1 MSFLHNFEEIRKD
14 RMGVVN
20 SSVYPGLKTLVSQIY
35 PDEAH
40 FIYELLQNAEDAQA
54 TEVEFIIRKSK
65 LVFAHNGS
73 RQFDADDVEAIT
85 NIAHSTKKDN
95 YVQAGKFGI
104 GFKSVYAFT
113 DTPSIYC
120 DSICFKIEKLLLPT
134 EIEPLKGKKEGW
146 TEFHFPFNSP
156 KISAENAKKKIK
168 QGLLEIENTT
178 LLFLNNICS
187 IAYTLEDG
195 TKNHVKKT
203 VNGNVIS
210 SAIYSEGKRRSFST
224 WMRFS
229 RITTLHRKKVSVDMA
244 FSMEYDKENNLK
256 FVKGNDKVCI
266 TFLAKNEKSN
276 LKFFL
281 NAPFGCTPARD
292 TVNKEDGDNQLLIH
306 ELALLVEDVL
316 KVLKDE
322 NLLTD
327 EFFNL
332 LPIPD
337 DDIPEF
343 YMPLVEA
350 FREAFCKCSYLPT
363 MDNQYV
369 TVGNGIMSSRSV
381 IDKTFTIKDI
391 QTLFDNRN
399 LQFVKNRPIN
409 SRAYKFLKSLE
420 IEELTPTSI
429 LQRMIEIKSDTLNR
443 WIQTLDLKHLSE
455 IYAYLN
461 KGMVDLLRD
470 YEKYD
475 EYSYYAANYYA
486 NDSYYREEHQYG
498 LIYKKVEAQ
507 IEKIKQLKIVKGI
520 DGGFYKP
527 EDVRILKKKIT
538 VPDEYHLIDNV
549 LINKAD
555 AESFLK
561 NIGVKEFTEKELEQ
575 YLYDQETNDFVDKM
589 NAVSSTDNPIE
600 IARMILKFFSEHKE
614 SEVSFGNTKYIWT
627 TMMRSNGKDRTP
639 VLASAK
645 ECYLDTPYSEETGF
659 RFAENIHKKKRLSEV
674 YKNLKKDE
682 LDSWIEFLKRQ
693 GIFYTLRIENKRYS
707 TGYATGYHIDYDM
720 TYLNAFL
727 NLKKEALSRYI
738 WKYLCENWKYS
749 YAYETRKINR
759 NYCSH
764 TNDSSVLSVLKSTA
778 WILDRDGK
786 WRTPTKVSETTLARD
801 WIVNNENGFLSD
813 ISFGAEQRK
822 IDEEIQK
829 KQELERLQQES
840 KQEAA
845 ETLGFANAEA
855 VLEAQENTKKIQELE
870 SYGFN
875 VDEIL
880 NSKRKE
886 KDAKKYSLKEQLQK
900 MRQNDFKANEIYDD
914 GEVYRVPNPERRKS
928 KIKEE
933 IEQEKAP
940 EKKSIISRRTAINQ
954 AEKVFVGTEYSGRC
968 QICDKIIYKKDGTRH
983 FTAINL
989 LDTGHL
995 TDDYLKGLSTGWN
1008 TLCLCPNCAAEYKYG
1023 AISFFD
1029 FEEKVKNIEIDKNYR
1044 DFYEFVIQM
1053 QGEERTLRYTPKH
1066 ILSLQTALRFFDEH
1080 RDQDVVNDENSV
1092 VVGGVHTDEILVVVK
1107 SGDRCP
1113 NCGISNIKNEKI
1125 MVLDSAGNHQ
1135 TIECRKCTC
1144 GKVYLTQRL
1153 KKLLPAT
1160 IKYVEIDGVSP
1171 SIKTKKQPET
1181 IAKYKGG
1188 QITIVNKEK
1197 KSVSVHSESKQKC
1210 PKCGNLGLFG
1220 GKGMCWECYK
1230 EMMSSRFDS

>member
-1 MSFLHNFEEIRKD
+1 MSFTQDFEVIRKD

-54 TEVEFIIRKSK
+54 TEVEFTIRKSK

-156 KISAENAKKKIK
+156 KISAEDAKKKIK

-178 LLFLNNICS
+178 LLFLNNISS
-187 IAYTLEDG
+187 ITYTLEDG
-195 TKNHVKKT
+195 QKSRVEKT
-203 VNGNVIS
+203 IDGNIIS
-210 SAIYSEGKRRSFST
+210 SSVYSGGKKRAFST

-229 RITTLHRKKVSVDMA
+229 RTTTLHRKKVSVDMA
-244 FSMEYDKENNLK
+244 FPMEYDKENKLK
-256 FVKGNDKVCI
+256 FIQGNDKVCI

-292 TVNKEDGDNQLLIH
+292 TVNKEDVDNQLLMR
-306 ELALLVEDVL
+306 ELALLVQDVL
-316 KVLKDE
+316 KTLKDN

-337 DDIPEF
+337 DNIPEF
-343 YMPLVEA
+343 YIPLVEA
-350 FREAFCKCSYLPT
+350 FREAFRKRSYLPT

-420 IEELTPTSI
+420 IEELTPMSV
-429 LQRMIEIKSDTLNR
+429 LQRMTEIKVDTLNR
-443 WIQTLDLKHLSE
+443 WIQKFDLKHLSE

-461 KGMVDLLRD
+461 KGMADLLRD

-475 EYSYYAANYYA
+475 EYSYYADSCYA
-486 NDSYYREEHQYG
+486 NDSYYKEEHQYG
-498 LIYKKVEAQ
+498 LLYQQVEGKLKK
-507 IEKIKQLKIVKGI
+507 IRQLKIVKGS
-520 DGGFYKP
+520 DGVFYKP
-527 EDVRILKKKIT
+527 EEVRILKKKIT
-538 VPDEYHLIDNV
+538 VPDEYHLVDSV
-549 LINKAD
+549 LIRKAD

-575 YLYDQETNDFVDKM
+575 YLYDQETTDFVNKM
-589 NAVSSTDNPIE
+589 NSISVKDDPIE
-600 IARMILKFFSEHKE
+600 IARIILKFFSEHKE
-614 SEVSFGNTKYIWT
+614 SEVSFEDTKYVWT
-627 TMMRSNGKDRTP
+627 NMMKNSGANRQP
-639 VLASAK
+639 VLATAR
-645 ECYLDTPYSEETGF
+645 ECYLDAPYGEETGF
-659 RFAENIHKKKRLSEV
+659 RFAESVHKKKRLNEA
-674 YKNLKKDE
+674 YKKLKKDE
-682 LDSWIEFLKRQ
+682 LDNWIEFLKRQ
-693 GIFYTLRIENKRYS
+693 GIFHTFRIEYKNYS
-707 TGYATGYHIDYDM
+707 TGYTTGYHTDY
-720 TYLNAFL
+720 TITNLNAFL
-727 NLKKEALSRYI
+727 NLKNVAVNRYI
-738 WKYLCENWKYS
+738 WKYLCKNWRYS
-749 YAYETRKINR
+749 YAYETKKRNR
-759 NYCSH
+759 NYGSH
-764 TNDSSVLSVLKSTA
+764 TNDSSVLSTLKSNA
-778 WILDRDGK
+778 WILDKDGK
-786 WRTPTKVSETTLARD
+786 WRTPAKISELTIAD
-801 WIVNNENGFLSD
+801 GWIIDNENGFLSV
-813 ISFGAEQRK
+813 IGFGAEQKK

-840 KQEAA
+840 KKEAA
-845 ETLGFANAEA
+845 ETLGFENAEA
-855 VLEAQENTKKIQELE
+855 VIEAQESAKILLELA
-870 SYGFN
+870 SYGI
-875 VDEIL
+875 DAREIL
-880 NSKRKE
+880 RTKRKE
-886 KDAKKYSLKEQLQK
+886 KEVKKYSLQEQLHR

-914 GEVYRVPNPERRKS
+914 GEVYRVPNPERRQS
-928 KIKEE
+928 KIQEE
-933 IEQEKAP
+933 IIQEKAP
-940 EKKSIISRRTAINQ
+940 EKKSIIARRTAVNQ
-954 AEKVFVGTEYSGRC
+954 EEKVFVGTEYSGRC

-995 TDDYLKGLSTGWN
+995 TEDYLKGLSTGWN

-1023 AISFFD
+1023 AVSFFD
-1029 FEEKVKNIEIDKNYR
+1029 FEEKVKEIEIDKYYR
-1044 DFYEFVIQM
+1044 DFYEFNVQM
-1053 QGEERTLRYTPKH
+1053 QGENRTLRYTPRH
-1066 ILSLQTALRFFDEH
+1066 ILSLQTALKFFDEH
-1080 RDQDVVNDENSV
+1080 KEQDVVNDEDPIIDDNV
-1092 VVGGVHTDEILVVVK
+1092 YRGETLVVVK

-1113 NCGISNIKNEKI
+1113 DCGTSNIKNEKI
-1125 MVLDSAGNHQ
+1125 IVLDSNGEHH
-1135 TIECRKCTC
+1135 TIECRKCAC
-1144 GKVYLTQRL
+1144 GKIYLTQRL
-1153 KKLLPAT
+1153 KKLLPET
-1160 IKYVEIDGVSP
+1160 IKYVEVDGIVS
-1171 SIKTKKQPET
+1171 SVNSKKHTENV
-1181 IAKYKGG
+1181 IKYKNQSVYG
-1188 QITIVNKEK
+1188 ISKKKIINAVND
-1197 KSVSVHSESKQKC
+1197 ESKQKC
-1210 PKCGNLGLFG
+1210 PKCGNVGLFG
-1220 GKGMCWECYK
+1220 GKGMCWDCYK
-1230 EMMSSRFDS
+1230 DMMSSRFDS